1 MPSFFFLLFFF
12 FLLLLITT
20 LKLTFGFFHLFFP
33 APPKL
38 ALRKLTPKKR
48 PYLYGN
54 LEHFCYFISRPNF
67 GVLFS
72 SVNLTNFCQLLEFFP
87 VFLDITKLRGV
98 GGIYG
103 SKLKTLI
110 FWGLGKKKEKKGRG
124 ENT

>member
-1 MPSFFFLLFFF
+1 
-12 FLLLLITT
+12 
-20 LKLTFGFFHLFFP
+20 
-33 APPKL
+33 
-38 ALRKLTPKKR
+38 
-48 PYLYGN
+48 